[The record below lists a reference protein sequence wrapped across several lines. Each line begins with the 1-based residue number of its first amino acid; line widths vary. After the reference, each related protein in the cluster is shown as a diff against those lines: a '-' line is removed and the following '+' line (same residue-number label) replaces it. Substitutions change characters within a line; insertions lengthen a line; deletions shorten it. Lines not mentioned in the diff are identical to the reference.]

1 VKTQENSTPW
11 DFLRRYKGIYFRGE
25 WPTLPEM
32 FAISA
37 KRFSARPCLTDFEGF
52 GNSKRTIIYA
62 QAEQKILQLAAWLN
76 GNGIKKGDRVALT
89 GKNSPEWTVVFFGA
103 LFAGAVA
110 VPIDWGLREAEVE
123 NLLNEAKPKFFFVD
137 EEKYSYFKDREDFL
151 IKGDSENQNYS
162 GNSEKCCSRT
172 DSENFSSPNHDQGE
186 ICRVYS
192 LSPKF
197 SEKYV
202 YNLSSLDAG
211 ALEMPEE
218 DDLAVILFTSGTTGN
233 PKGVMLTH
241 KNLVSDCYI
250 AQTRMKITE
259 KDVFYA
265 LLPIHHAYTMQAV
278 MIEALSVGAEIV
290 YGKSMAVSR
299 LMKELKEGRI
309 TMLLGVPLLFNKLL
323 AGIMKGIK
331 SKGSLVNFAVHLM
344 LALSYISK
352 KVFRKNIGKKLFRRV
367 LEQANIYSLRIAICG
382 GGPLAESVFK
392 IYNQMGIDFVQGYG
406 LTETSPII
414 TLNPIEHFKI
424 QSVGQYFFPYMQM
437 KILNP
442 SSDGVGEVAVKGPMV
457 FKGYYNLPDETKKS
471 FTEDGFF
478 RTGDLGRLDKE
489 GYLIL
494 SGRAKNLIVTDG
506 GKNVYPEEIENAFQ
520 LEGDIAQIT
529 VQGYVKAK
537 ASKAEEIEALIYV
550 SDELYKS
557 LGIARDGNSQNGLVK
572 AKIGEDVAKVNKTL
586 RPYGRISKITILEK
600 PFEMTTTQKVKRN
613 YKGRN

>member
-1 VKTQENSTPW
+1 MDKKIDSNPKPW
-11 DFLRRYKGIYFRGE
+11 DFLEKYRGIYFKGE

-32 FAISA
+32 FSISA
-37 KRFSARPCLTDFEGF
+37 KRFATRPCLTDFEGVAS
-52 GNSKRTIIYA
+52 SKNTLIYA
-62 QAEQKILQLAAWLN
+62 QAEQKVLQLAAWFN
-76 GNGIKKGDRVALT
+76 GNGIKKGDKVALT
-89 GKNSPEWTVVFFGA
+89 GKNSPEWTIVFLA
-103 LFAGAVA
+103 AMFAGAVA
-110 VPIDWGLREAEVE
+110 VPIDWGLRENEVE
-123 NLLNEAKPKFFFVD
+123 NLLAVAKPKFFFID
-137 EEKYSYFKDREDFL
+137 EEKFNFFENKESESDFK
-151 IKGDSENQNYS
+151 
-162 GNSEKCCSRT
+162 
-172 DSENFSSPNHDQGE
+172 
-186 ICRVYS
+186 VYS
-192 LSPKF
+192 LSKKYP
-197 SEKYV
+197 EKYV

-218 DDLAVILFTSGTTGN
+218 NDLAAILFTSGTTGN

-250 AQTRMKITE
+250 AQSRMSISE

-299 LMKELKEGRI
+299 LMRELKEGKI

-331 SKGSLVNFAVHLM
+331 SKGAFINFVIHLLLAV
-344 LALSYISK
+344 SYISK
-352 KVFRKNIGKKLFRRV
+352 KVFKKNIGKKLFRSV

-406 LTETSPII
+406 LTETSPIL

-424 QSVGQYFFPYMQM
+424 QSVGQFFFPYEEM

-442 SSDGVGEVAVKGPMV
+442 SDDGIGEVAVRGPMV
-457 FKGYYNLPDETKKS
+457 FAGYYNLPEETKKV
-471 FTEDGFF
+471 FTDDGFF
-478 RTGDLGRLDKE
+478 KTGDLGYLDKE

-494 SGRAKNLIVTDG
+494 AGRAKNLIVTNG

-520 LEGDIAQIT
+520 LVDDIAQIT
-529 VQGYVKAK
+529 VQGYIKDK
-537 ASKAEEIEALIYV
+537 SSKSEEIEALIYA
-550 SDELYKS
+550 SDEAYKK
-557 LGIARDGNSQNGLVK
+557 LGILRDSTDENQKNQNDEKVK
-572 AKIGEDVAKVNKTL
+572 NLINDDVEKINKNL
-586 RPYGRISKITILEK
+586 RPYEKITKITILEK
-600 PFEMTTTQKVKRN
+600 PLEMTTTQKVKRN
-613 YKGRN
+613 YR

>member
-1 VKTQENSTPW
+1 MKKNLNSTPW
-11 DFLRRYKGIYFRGE
+11 NFLRRYKGIYFKGE

-52 GNSKRTIIYA
+52 GNSKNTIIYA
-62 QAEQKILQLAAWLN
+62 QAERKILQLAAWLN

-89 GKNSPEWTVVFFGA
+89 GKNSPEWTVVFFA
-103 LFAGAVA
+103 SLFAGAVA
-110 VPIDWGLREAEVE
+110 VPIDWGLREAEAE
-123 NLLNEAKPKFFFVD
+123 NLLNVAKPKFFFVD
-137 EEKYSYFKDREDFL
+137 EEKYSYFKDREDRL
-151 IKGDSENQNYS
+151 AKGGSINLNHSENETESS
-162 GNSEKCCSRT
+162 GNQNRNES
-172 DSENFSSPNHDQGE
+172 G
-186 ICRVYS
+186 ICKVYS

-299 LMKELKEGRI
+299 LMKELKEGKI

-323 AGIMKGIK
+323 AGIMKEIK
-331 SKGSLVNFAVHLM
+331 AKGSLVNFAIHLM
-344 LALSYISK
+344 LAISYISK
-352 KVFRKNIGKKLFRRV
+352 KVFKKNIGKKLFKRV

-406 LTETSPII
+406 LTETSPIL

-424 QSVGQYFFPYMQM
+424 QSVGQYFFPHMQM

-471 FTEDGFF
+471 FTDDGFF
-478 RTGDLGRLDKE
+478 KTGDLGRLDKE

-520 LEGDIAQIT
+520 LESDIAQIT
-529 VQGYVKAK
+529 VQGYVKEK
-537 ASKAEEIEALIYV
+537 NSKAEEIEALIYV

-557 LGIARDGNSQNGLVK
+557 LGIAREGNSQNELVK
-572 AKIGEDVAKVNKTL
+572 AKIEEDVAKVNKTL
-586 RPYGRISKITILEK
+586 RPYERISKITILEK
-600 PFEMTTTQKVKRN
+600 PLEMTTTQKVKRN
-613 YKGRN
+613 YGK

>member
-1 VKTQENSTPW
+1 MDKKIDSNPKPW
-11 DFLRRYKGIYFRGE
+11 DFLEKYRGIYFKGE

-32 FAISA
+32 FSISA
-37 KRFSARPCLTDFEGF
+37 KRFATRPCLTDFEGVAS
-52 GNSKRTIIYA
+52 SKNTLIYA
-62 QAEQKILQLAAWLN
+62 QAEQKVLQLAAWFN
-76 GNGIKKGDRVALT
+76 GNGIKKGDKVALT
-89 GKNSPEWTVVFFGA
+89 GKNSPEWTIVFLA
-103 LFAGAVA
+103 AMFAGAVA
-110 VPIDWGLREAEVE
+110 VPIDWGLRENEVE
-123 NLLNEAKPKFFFVD
+123 NLLAVAKPKFFFID
-137 EEKYSYFKDREDFL
+137 EEKFNFFENKESESDFK
-151 IKGDSENQNYS
+151 
-162 GNSEKCCSRT
+162 
-172 DSENFSSPNHDQGE
+172 
-186 ICRVYS
+186 VYS
-192 LSPKF
+192 LSKKYP
-197 SEKYV
+197 EKYV

-218 DDLAVILFTSGTTGN
+218 NDLAAILFTSGTTGN

-250 AQTRMKITE
+250 AQSRMSISE

-299 LMKELKEGRI
+299 LMRELKEGKI

-331 SKGSLVNFAVHLM
+331 SKGAFINFVIHLLLAV
-344 LALSYISK
+344 SYISK
-352 KVFRKNIGKKLFRRV
+352 KVFKKNIGKKLFRSV

-406 LTETSPII
+406 LTETSPIL

-424 QSVGQYFFPYMQM
+424 QSVGQFFFPYEEM

-442 SSDGVGEVAVKGPMV
+442 SDDGIGEVAVRGPMV
-457 FKGYYNLPDETKKS
+457 FAGYYNLPEETKKV
-471 FTEDGFF
+471 FTDDGFF
-478 RTGDLGRLDKE
+478 KTGDLGYLDKE

-494 SGRAKNLIVTDG
+494 AGRAKNLIVTNG

-520 LEGDIAQIT
+520 LVDDIAQIT
-529 VQGYVKAK
+529 VQGYIKDK
-537 ASKAEEIEALIYV
+537 SSKSEEIEALIYA
-550 SDELYKS
+550 SDEAYKK
-557 LGIARDGNSQNGLVK
+557 LGILRDSTDENQKKQNDE
-572 AKIGEDVAKVNKTL
+572 KIKNLINGDVEKINKNL
-586 RPYGRISKITILEK
+586 RPYERITKITILEK
-600 PFEMTTTQKVKRN
+600 PLEMTTTQKVKRN
-613 YKGRN
+613 YR